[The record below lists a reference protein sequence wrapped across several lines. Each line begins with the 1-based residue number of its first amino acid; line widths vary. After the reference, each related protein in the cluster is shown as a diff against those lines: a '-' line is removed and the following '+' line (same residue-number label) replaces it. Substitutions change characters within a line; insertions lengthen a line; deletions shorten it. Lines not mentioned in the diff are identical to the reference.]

1 MAVVGEGGR
10 EGGREGERERERRT
24 DVSGGI
30 LLLETTRVFWT
41 NLITSSSITN

>member
-10 EGGREGERERERRT
+10 EGGRKRERERRT

-30 LLLETTRVFWT
+30 LLLETTRAFWT
-41 NLITSSSITN
+41 NLITSSLITN